1 MVLFQLIVFLM
12 VLLVNIVIQV
22 AVWEELKR
30 NKEKPTAR
38 AVALFLAQT
47 FFLCYYIWAIG
58 VYFILSISNER

>member
-1 MVLFQLIVFLM
+1 MVISL
-12 VLLVNIVIQV
+12 NIVIQV

-30 NKEKPTAR
+30 NKEKQKAR

-58 VYFILSISNER
+58 VYFILN